1 MIRAERFLP
10 WGESTPS
17 AMAPAGGTGMGE
29 GAMTTPE
36 SKGRM
41 QPAEHPAPHL
51 IVQEIQVIA
60 LRFPQLR
67 VVQPARRGCHAAGR
81 W

>member
-1 MIRAERFLP
+1 
-10 WGESTPS
+10 
-17 AMAPAGGTGMGE
+17 
-29 GAMTTPE
+29 MTTPE